1 MGKKTLI
8 QIILFIFLIVI
19 TFLVFKVYYNIENS
33 DTLLNKENQIEKNKE
48 IKEIKK
54 DEKNLI
60 QNISYTANNNK
71 GDIYLLLAEIG
82 EIYLDN
88 PDLMFLTKVDGKITL
103 KDGEIITV
111 NSDFANFNT
120 KTFETTF
127 INNVI
132 VKKSD
137 EVVTGSEL
145 YLVLEEKENI
155 AEESNQKDK
164 NLIRVSRNVFY
175 TKPGYTLS
183 ADILEIDLITK
194 DIKIYMSDKYKKVI
208 ATTEIE

>member
-8 QIILFIFLIVI
+8 QIILLIFLIVI
-19 TFLVFKVYYNIENS
+19 TFLFFKVYYNSNS
-33 DTLLNKENQIEKNKE
+33 DTSLNKENLIEKNKE
-48 IKEIKK
+48 IKEVKR

-71 GDIYLLLAEIG
+71 GDVYLLLAETG

-137 EVVTGSEL
+137 EVVTGAEL
-145 YLVLEEKENI
+145 YLVLEEKVNK
-155 AEESNQKDK
+155 ALKSNQEDK

-194 DIKIYMSDKYKKVI
+194 NIKIYMTDKYKKVI
-208 ATTEIE
+208 ATTQIK

>member
-8 QIILFIFLIVI
+8 QIILLIFLIVI
-19 TFLVFKVYYNIENS
+19 TFLFFKVYYNSNS
-33 DTLLNKENQIEKNKE
+33 DTSLNKENLTERNKE
-48 IKEIKK
+48 IKEVKK

-71 GDIYLLLAEIG
+71 GDVYLLLAETG

-127 INNVI
+127 INNVG
-132 VKKSD
+132 VKKSN
-137 EVVTGSEL
+137 EVVTGAEL
-145 YLVLEEKENI
+145 YLVLEEKVNK
-155 AEESNQKDK
+155 ALKSNQEDK

-194 DIKIYMSDKYKKVI
+194 NIKIYMTDKYKKVI
-208 ATTEIE
+208 ATTQIK

>member
-8 QIILFIFLIVI
+8 QIILLIFLIVI
-19 TFLVFKVYYNIENS
+19 TFLFFKVYYNSNS
-33 DTLLNKENQIEKNKE
+33 DTSLNKENLTEKNKE
-48 IKEIKK
+48 IKEVKK

-71 GDIYLLLAEIG
+71 GDIYLLLAETG

-137 EVVTGSEL
+137 EVITGAEL
-145 YLVLEEKENI
+145 YLVLEEKVNK
-155 AEESNQKDK
+155 ALKSNQEDK

-194 DIKIYMSDKYKKVI
+194 NIKIYMTDKYKKVI
-208 ATTEIE
+208 ATTQIK

>member
-8 QIILFIFLIVI
+8 QIILLIFLIVI
-19 TFLVFKVYYNIENS
+19 TFLFFKVYYSSNS
-33 DTLLNKENQIEKNKE
+33 DTSLNKENLIEKNKE
-48 IKEIKK
+48 IKEVKR

-71 GDIYLLLAEIG
+71 GDVYLLLAETG

-137 EVVTGSEL
+137 EVVTGAEL
-145 YLVLEEKENI
+145 YLVLEEKVNK
-155 AEESNQKDK
+155 ALKSNQEDK

-194 DIKIYMSDKYKKVI
+194 NIKIYMTDKYKKVI
-208 ATTEIE
+208 ATTQIK

>member
-8 QIILFIFLIVI
+8 QIILFTFLIVI

>member
-8 QIILFIFLIVI
+8 QIILLIFLIVI
-19 TFLVFKVYYNIENS
+19 TFLFFKVYYNSNS
-33 DTLLNKENQIEKNKE
+33 DTSFNKENLTEKNKE
-48 IKEIKK
+48 TKEVKK

-71 GDIYLLLAEIG
+71 GDVYLLLAETG

-137 EVVTGSEL
+137 EVVTGAEL
-145 YLVLEEKENI
+145 YLVLEEKVNK
-155 AEESNQKDK
+155 ALKSNQEDK

-194 DIKIYMSDKYKKVI
+194 NIKIYMTDKYKKVI
-208 ATTEIE
+208 ATTQIK

>member
-8 QIILFIFLIVI
+8 QIILLIFLILI
-19 TFLVFKVYYNIENS
+19 TILFFKVYYNSNS
-33 DTLLNKENQIEKNKE
+33 DTSLNKENLTERNKE
-48 IKEIKK
+48 IKEVKK

-71 GDIYLLLAEIG
+71 GDIYLLLAEVG

-132 VKKSD
+132 VKKID
-137 EVVTGSEL
+137 EVVTGAEL
-145 YLVLEEKENI
+145 YLVLEEKVNK
-155 AEESNQKDK
+155 ALKSNQEDK

-194 DIKIYMSDKYKKVI
+194 NIKIYMSDKHKKVI
-208 ATTEIE
+208 ATTEIK

>member
-8 QIILFIFLIVI
+8 QIILLIFLIVI
-19 TFLVFKVYYNIENS
+19 TFLFFKVYYSSDS
-33 DTLLNKENQIEKNKE
+33 DTSLNKENLIEKNKE
-48 IKEIKK
+48 IKEVKR

-71 GDIYLLLAEIG
+71 GDIYLLLAESG

-137 EVVTGSEL
+137 EVVTGAEL
-145 YLVLEEKENI
+145 YLVLEEKVNKT
-155 AEESNQKDK
+155 SKPNQKDK

-194 DIKIYMSDKYKKVI
+194 NIKIYMTDKYKKVI
-208 ATTEIE
+208 ATTQIK

>member
-8 QIILFIFLIVI
+8 QIILLIFLIVI
-19 TFLVFKVYYNIENS
+19 TFLFFKVYYSSNS
-33 DTLLNKENQIEKNKE
+33 DTSLNKENLIEKNKE
-48 IKEIKK
+48 IKEVKR

-71 GDIYLLLAEIG
+71 GDIYLLLAETG

-137 EVVTGSEL
+137 EIVTGSEL

-155 AEESNQKDK
+155 AEKSNQNDK

-194 DIKIYMSDKYKKVI
+194 DIKIYMLDKYKKVI
-208 ATTEIE
+208 ATTEIK

>member
-19 TFLVFKVYYNIENS
+19 TFLVFKIYYNIENS
-33 DTLLNKENQIEKNKE
+33 DTSLNKENQIEKKKE

-71 GDIYLLLAEIG
+71 GDIYLLLAEMG

-103 KDGEIITV
+103 KDGEIITI

-132 VKKSD
+132 VKKID

-155 AEESNQKDK
+155 AAKSNQKDN

-208 ATTEIE
+208 ATTEIK